1 MKRELLEETK
11 DNKKYPPLQSVNKK
25 NRNNITAQLSFS
37 LGPEDPEHRISDPGS
52 EIRILG
58 LGFSDLNARYLKR
71 NHFAFM
77 LYLR

>member
-1 MKRELLEETK
+1 MIRPEYQNWKQYVG
-11 DNKKYPPLQSVNKK
+11 DSSQV
-25 NRNNITAQLSFS
+25 SFS
-37 LGPEDPEHRISDPGS
+37 LGSEDPEHRISDPGS

-58 LGFSDLNARYLKR
+58 PGFLDLNARYLKR